1 MGTLI
6 VPFFFIPLL
15 EFMCD
20 KYKNNKKL
28 LNKQIESGV
37 DHKWA
42 WRQGDNEEFVCIH
55 IYIPKWSSEIYTA
68 KQLLKK
74 LNESNC

>member
-1 MGTLI
+1 MFGEMKLR
-6 VPFFFIPLL
+6 VMSLFK
-15 EFMCD
+15 MAHND
-20 KYKNNKKL
+20 KYKNIKKL

-42 WRQGDNEEFVCIH
+42 WRQGDKEEFVCIH

-68 KQLLKK
+68 KQLLNK
-74 LNESNC
+74 LNESNS